1 MYGLPTDPGRGT
13 VRYNADNRIAI
24 LDPTNRLLSSTK
36 YTAVIEGS
44 GDGDHWAVKDRG
56 GTPMSGD
63 YIWHFTTSGGGTP
76 LP

>member
-1 MYGLPTDPGRGT
+1 VNLTYDQLNGGYTE
-13 VRYNADNRIAI
+13 
-24 LDPTNRLLSSTK
+24 

-44 GDGDHWAVKDRG
+44 GGVDHSAVKDRG
-56 GTPMSGD
+56 ATPMSGD